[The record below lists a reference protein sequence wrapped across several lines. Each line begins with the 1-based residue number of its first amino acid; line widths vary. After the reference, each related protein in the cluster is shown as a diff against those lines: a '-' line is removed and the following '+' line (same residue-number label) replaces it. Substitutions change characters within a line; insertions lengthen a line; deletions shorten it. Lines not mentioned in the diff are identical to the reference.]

1 MLISAIVACD
11 TNKLIGADNQI
22 PWYLPA
28 DLAYFKKVTTG
39 KPIIMGRKCFESIGR
54 ALPNRTNIVLTH
66 NPFFVATG
74 TIVAHNI
81 AEAID
86 FAAQTGAEE
95 AFIIG
100 GGVLY
105 EATIQLW
112 DKLYLTRVEHQFEGD
127 IYFPQ
132 LNADEWQRTETV
144 LRASD
149 EKNKWN
155 CRFEV
160 FERKNAKK

>member
-1 MLISAIVACD
+1 MLLSAIVACD
-11 TNKLIGADNQI
+11 TNNLIGADNQI

-28 DLAYFKKVTTG
+28 DLAYFKKITTG
-39 KPIIMGRKCFESIGR
+39 KPIIMGRKCFASIGR

-74 TIVAHNI
+74 VIVAHNI

-112 DKLYLTRVEHQFEGD
+112 NKLYLTTVEHQFEGD

-132 LNADEWQRTETV
+132 LNPDEWQRTETV
-144 LRASD
+144 LRDGD

-160 FERKNAKK
+160 FERKNAEK